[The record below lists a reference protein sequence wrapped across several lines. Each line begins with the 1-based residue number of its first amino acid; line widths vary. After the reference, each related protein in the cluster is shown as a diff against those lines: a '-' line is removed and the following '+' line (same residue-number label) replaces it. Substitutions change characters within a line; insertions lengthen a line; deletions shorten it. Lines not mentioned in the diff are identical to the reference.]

1 MKTHSYTVR
10 SALASLHGWRSEELC
25 DPVEIPDE
33 LFKAGQHDR
42 FLSYLRTHK
51 GFDRLEGMQGQDL
64 LGAAVGLFFEPP
76 RTGGRSF
83 AGPTKAVIFCGG
95 AGDIELHIDRV
106 GSVETPASVE
116 G

>member
-76 RTGGRSF
+76 
-83 AGPTKAVIFCGG
+83 TKAVIFCGG

-106 GSVETPASVE
+106 E

>member
-10 SALASLHGWRSEELC
+10 SALASLREWRSDPLC

-76 RTGGRSF
+76 V
-83 AGPTKAVIFCGG
+83 KAIIFCGG